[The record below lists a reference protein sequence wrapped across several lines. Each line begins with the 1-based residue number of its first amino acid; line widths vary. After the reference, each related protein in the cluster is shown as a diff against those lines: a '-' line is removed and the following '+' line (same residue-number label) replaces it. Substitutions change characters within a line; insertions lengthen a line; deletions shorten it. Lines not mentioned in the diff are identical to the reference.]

1 MGERRYPSNHYL
13 VWMRKNAQRDI
24 FQMVK
29 FCKLLYIF
37 QRAENSSCMVVYP
50 SFAFLALPQSVSKP
64 GFPNVSGESQLIIP
78 WPFMHLVVCF
88 LLLSS
93 CLFIYCLFFACFM
106 VLCQAPEELYTQAL
120 SQHLELRFLRRLLQL
135 HSSSLTNVEKQGAL
149 LPAPDQQGTDL
160 L

>member
-1 MGERRYPSNHYL
+1 
-13 VWMRKNAQRDI
+13 
-24 FQMVK
+24 
-29 FCKLLYIF
+29 
-37 QRAENSSCMVVYP
+37 
-50 SFAFLALPQSVSKP
+50 
-64 GFPNVSGESQLIIP
+64 
-78 WPFMHLVVCF
+78 
-88 LLLSS
+88 
-93 CLFIYCLFFACFM
+93 M